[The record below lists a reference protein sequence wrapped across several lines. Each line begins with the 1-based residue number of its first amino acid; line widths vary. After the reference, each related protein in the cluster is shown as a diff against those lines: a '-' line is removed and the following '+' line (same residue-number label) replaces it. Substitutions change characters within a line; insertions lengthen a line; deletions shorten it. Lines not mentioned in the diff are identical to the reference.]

1 MELDNDMKILI
12 VVDFYLLISIV
23 ASALIHFVFQNIFD
37 VWVAVGIGLI
47 VALVAMF
54 YLVRFYKVIAKLGDK
69 K

>member
-1 MELDNDMKILI
+1 MQLDNDMKILI
-12 VVDFYLLISIV
+12 IVDFYLLISIV
-23 ASALIHFVFQNIFD
+23 ASTVIHFVFQNIID

-54 YLVRFYKVIAKLGDK
+54 YLVRIYKVIAKLGDK